1 MAEEKIKKKP
11 LKYSQKKNGEKPMK
25 VIEETPG
32 GKIIEKD
39 ELLPE
44 TTTMVPVKEFA
55 KPLITAKEATQSFQQ
70 YQELI
75 NALIKQSDIVEIQG
89 KQVIKKTGI
98 NKIARFFGVSTEI
111 IRHHKEDKVGPK
123 GGRAFIWYVW
133 VKAWLPSGQS
143 RVDGAACSSNE
154 RRFAHL
160 EHDVLSMAITRATKR
175 AIENLVGMG
184 EYEAAEDIEKQ
195 PPATSRKATAK
206 ATAKAPEKEPS
217 KEEKPSWA
225 VDDKENPEEKIKYE
239 EYEVGGKKYMRAIKN
254 GKVFREGIDPDEYK
268 PMFKSRPV
276 KYGGK
281 GYPSNPTMDASDKQ
295 MSFIADKIKKT
306 GIPPEDIM
314 FILNNR
320 VDGKPREIVLI
331 DFDKGDACD
340 VLEAIKR
347 KKFKIVK
354 KQDGKIEA
362 VIG

>member
-1 MAEEKIKKKP
+1 MAKTKKESFSK
-11 LKYSQKKNGEKPMK
+11 KKNGEKPMK
-25 VIEETPG
+25 IIEETPE

-55 KPLITAKEATQSFQQ
+55 KPLVTAKEATQAFQQ

-75 NALIKQSDIVEIQG
+75 SALIKQSDIVEIQE

-111 IRHHKEDKVGPK
+111 IRHHKEDKVGPQ
-123 GGRAFIWYVW
+123 GGKAFIWYVW

-160 EHDVLSMAITRATKR
+160 EHDVLTMAITRATKR

-184 EYEAAEDIEKQ
+184 EYESAEDIEEQ
-195 PPATSRKATAK
+195 PPTTSRKAPK
-206 ATAKAPEKEPS
+206 KAPAMPVQGESNQEKAERMEKE
-217 KEEKPSWA
+217 EE
-225 VDDKENPEEKIKYE
+225 NITYE
-239 EYEVGGKKYMRAIKN
+239 GYEVGGKKYMRAIKN
-254 GKVFREGIDPDEYK
+254 GKVFREGIDPDEWK

-281 GYPSNPTMDASDKQ
+281 GYPSSPTMDASDKQ
-295 MSFIADKIKKT
+295 LGFISGKIKTT
-306 GIPPEDIM
+306 GIPPEDVI
-314 FILNNR
+314 FVLNNR
-320 VDGKPREIVLI
+320 VDNKPRRVMLI
-331 DFDKGDACD
+331 DTDKGDCYD
-340 VLEAIKR
+340 ILESIKR
-347 KKFKIVK
+347 KKLKIIK

-362 VIG
+362 IIDK